1 MVFYYY
7 MKKIS
12 KESIYVKQLIEKSIK
27 FNTETRLRL
36 RKKLNKNLDDII
48 DGESEIVK
56 AISNIPNK
64 EVKKHR
70 LAEAQ
75 FECAEEIK
83 MLKEE
88 DKKTWLIKF

>member
-1 MVFYYY
+1 M
-7 MKKIS
+7 
-12 KESIYVKQLIEKSIK
+12 QLIQKSMK
-27 FNTETRLRL
+27 FNNETRIRL

-56 AISNIPNK
+56 AISNVPSNK
-64 EVKKHR
+64 EVKKYR
-70 LAEAQ
+70 MAGAQ
-75 FECAEEIK
+75 LECAEEAK

>member
-1 MVFYYY
+1 
-7 MKKIS
+7 MKKFS
-12 KESIYVKQLIEKSIK
+12 KESLYVMQLIEKSIK

-56 AISNIPNK
+56 AISNIPSNK
-64 EVKKHR
+64 EVKKYR
-70 LAEAQ
+70 MAEAQ

-83 MLKEE
+83 MLKKEE
-88 DKKTWLIKF
+88 DKKMDLIQF

>member
-1 MVFYYY
+1 MN
-7 MKKIS
+7 KKIS
-12 KESIYVKQLIEKSIK
+12 KECIAISQLIDKSIK

-48 DGESEIVK
+48 DGESQIVK
-56 AISNIPNK
+56 AISNLPK
-64 EVKKHR
+64 QEVKKHL
-70 LAEAQ
+70 LAPAQ

-88 DKKTWLIKF
+88 DKKMDLIQFD

>member
-1 MVFYYY
+1 MN
-7 MKKIS
+7 KKIS
-12 KESIYVKQLIEKSIK
+12 KECIAIRQLIDKSIK

-48 DGESEIVK
+48 DGESQIVK
-56 AISNIPNK
+56 AISNLPKK
-64 EVKKHR
+64 EVKKHL
-70 LAEAQ
+70 LAPAQ

-88 DKKTWLIKF
+88 DKKNGFNSI

>member
-1 MVFYYY
+1 
-7 MKKIS
+7 MKKFS
-12 KESIYVKQLIEKSIK
+12 KESIYVMQLIEKSIK

-56 AISNIPNK
+56 AISNIPSNK
-64 EVKKHR
+64 EVKKYR
-70 LAEAQ
+70 MAEAQ

-83 MLKEE
+83 MLKKEE
-88 DKKTWLIKF
+88 DKKMDLIQF

>member
-1 MVFYYY
+1 
-7 MKKIS
+7 MKKFS
-12 KESIYVKQLIEKSIK
+12 KESLNVMQLIQKSMK
-27 FNTETRLRL
+27 FNNETRIRL

-56 AISNIPNK
+56 AISNVPSNK
-64 EVKKHR
+64 EVKKYR
-70 LAEAQ
+70 MAGAQ
-75 FECAEEIK
+75 LECAEEAK

>member
-1 MVFYYY
+1 
-7 MKKIS
+7 MKVNGRPRS
-12 KESIYVKQLIEKSIK
+12 FGSARFSLTMTLK

-56 AISNIPNK
+56 AISNVPSNK
-64 EVKKHR
+64 EVKKYR
-70 LAEAQ
+70 MAGAQ
-75 FECAEEIK
+75 LECALEAK
-83 MLKEE
+83 MLKEEE

>member
-1 MVFYYY
+1 
-7 MKKIS
+7 MKKFS
-12 KESIYVKQLIEKSIK
+12 KESINVMQLIEKSIK

-56 AISNIPNK
+56 AISNVPSNK
-64 EVKKHR
+64 EVKKYR
-70 LAEAQ
+70 MAEAQ

-83 MLKEE
+83 MLKKEE
-88 DKKTWLIKF
+88 DKKTWI

>member
-1 MVFYYY
+1 
-7 MKKIS
+7 MKKFS
-12 KESIYVKQLIEKSIK
+12 KESLNVMQLIQKSMK
-27 FNTETRLRL
+27 FNNETRIRL

-56 AISNIPNK
+56 AISNVPSNK
-64 EVKKHR
+64 EVKKYR
-70 LAEAQ
+70 MVGAQ
-75 FECAEEIK
+75 LECAEEAK